1 MSGKAYVVLRDSPA
15 AKVLKSKASKGFRP
29 GGIVE
34 MTPGEL
40 ESWRNDVEVVEVPDV
55 GHMPR
60 RRRELKLP
68 PNVPRNV
75 QHAAII
81 VTSWIDEN
89 DIKDWMI
96 DGLTSV
102 KP

>member
-1 MSGKAYVVLRDSPA
+1 MSGKAYVVLKGSPA
-15 AKVLKSKASKGFRP
+15 AKVLMSDRIRGFRP
-29 GGIVE
+29 GGVVLLSDE
-34 MTPGEL
+34 EL
-40 ESWRNDVEVVEVPDV
+40 ESFREHVEVFDVPDL

-68 PNVPRNV
+68 SNVPRNV
-75 QHAAII
+75 QHDAII

-89 DIKDWMI
+89 NIKDWMI